1 MTGFNENSF
10 GQITLV
16 ENAFE
21 AEGPSWLSHS
31 AQFRFPEESNLHVF
45 EEYGGLAL
53 GAGGALFADVLKGG
67 VPPLSFLKKLT
78 STGVYVGVS
87 GGVAVAHIIAD
98 NVTNAL
104 GLLTEHQVVEV

>member
-31 AQFRFPEESNLHVF
+31 AQFRFKEEGKLHVVY
-45 EEYGGLAL
+45 EYAEFAAV
-53 GAGGALFADVLKGG
+53 AGGTLLNDVTRQ
-67 VPPLSFLKKLT
+67 KLP
-78 STGVYVGVS
+78 VLDL
-87 GGVAVAHIIAD
+87 AP
-98 NVTNAL
+98 
-104 GLLTEHQVVEV
+104 